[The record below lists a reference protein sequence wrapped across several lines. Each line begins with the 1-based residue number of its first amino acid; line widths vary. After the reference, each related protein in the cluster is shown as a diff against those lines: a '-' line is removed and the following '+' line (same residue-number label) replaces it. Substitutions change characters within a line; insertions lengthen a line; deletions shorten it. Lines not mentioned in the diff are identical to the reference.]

1 MAKDLTLDQILAISE
16 KPGLYKL
23 ITQTRGGLLAES
35 LTDGK
40 RIAVNLRNNVSLIS
54 EIAIY
59 TLEEEVPLREVFKKI
74 KEKES
79 GEPTSVKHNSGKDEL
94 EEYFF
99 SVLPNFDED
108 RVYQSDIKKVIK
120 WYNILQQQDLLNVLD
135 QEEPEKN

>member
-40 RIAVNLRNNVSLIS
+40 RIAVNLINNVSLIS